1 MRKFLKTK
9 RLKKQKNKKIKR
21 TKKTKRTKKIK
32 KTKKTKK
39 FIKMSGGNNYYL
51 RKVLNNITSRFSKKS
66 KPISKPIKVNKI
78 NGNSIYRITIEG
90 CQYYFFGNNK
100 KYVLV
105 PIRDKNYIYKLD
117 NDIQELPEDI
127 DAINMIKKINFVEK
141 KEDIVDWQ
149 EWQDLIDTLAKQNIL
164 YFEHDECPT
173 ANLNLAKA
181 KTKLIQLNAFLQQK
195 CSNLS
200 LYLDYVYNH
209 KTDST
214 LELYDSL
221 NEEYSDSLYSL
232 VLCLYNDNHCISS
245 ITITIDGIELS
256 IDSRTHTD
264 YESRKYNILL
274 RSIIIIISKYLS
286 REITYIKSVAI
297 NPTSAYI
304 LMQHLGGKLFN
315 YDGIN
320 IGYYNRK
327 FFNFSETNGMPLY
340 QPNTNYKKLFEL
352 YKKQEPFDVLVIAVE
367 LNDENIQN
375 AYNKFHDLL
384 TGRIQITCPDE
395 V

>member
-1 MRKFLKTK
+1 MRNFLKTK
-9 RLKKQKNKKIKR
+9 GLKKQKKF
-21 TKKTKRTKKIK
+21 KKTKKLKKTKKIK
-32 KTKKTKK
+32 
-39 FIKMSGGNNYYL
+39 KMSGGNNYYL

-66 KPISKPIKVNKI
+66 EPITKPIKVNNI
-78 NGNSIYRITIEG
+78 NGKSIYGITIEG

-117 NDIQELPEDI
+117 NDIQELPEDN
-127 DAINMIKKINFVEK
+127 DAIKMIKKINFEEK

-149 EWQDLIDTLAKQNIL
+149 EWSNFMETLAKKNIL
-164 YFEHDECPT
+164 YFEPDECPP
-173 ANLNLAKA
+173 ANLNLENAQ
-181 KTKLIQLNAFLQQK
+181 TKLIELNAELQQK

-214 LELYDSL
+214 LELFGSL
-221 NEEYSDSLYSL
+221 NSDGPYLL

-274 RSIIIIISKYLS
+274 RSVIIIISKYLS
-286 REITYIKSVAI
+286 SDIKYIKSVAI
-297 NPTSAYI
+297 NPASAYI
-304 LMQHLGGKLFN
+304 LMQYLGGKLFK

-320 IGYYNRK
+320 LGYYNRK
-327 FFNFSETNGMPLY
+327 FFDFSETNGMPLY
-340 QPNTNYKKLFEL
+340 QPDTDYKILFEL
-352 YKKQEPFDVLVIAVE
+352 YKNDLYKKQEQFVGLIIAVE

-384 TGRIQITCPDE
+384 TGRIQITCPYE

>member
-1 MRKFLKTK
+1 MRNFLKTK
-9 RLKKQKNKKIKR
+9 GLKKQKKL
-21 TKKTKRTKKIK
+21 KKTKKLKKQKKLKKTKKIK
-32 KTKKTKK
+32 
-39 FIKMSGGNNYYL
+39 KMSGGNNYYL

-66 KPISKPIKVNKI
+66 EPIKVNNI
-78 NGNSIYRITIEG
+78 NGKPIYGITIEG

-117 NDIQELPEDI
+117 NDIQELPEDN
-127 DAINMIKKINFVEK
+127 DAIKMIKKINFVEK
-141 KEDIVDWQ
+141 KKDWQ
-149 EWQDLIDTLAKQNIL
+149 EWQDLIDTLAKNNIL
-164 YFEHDECPT
+164 YFEHDECPP
-173 ANLNLAKA
+173 ANLNLENAQ
-181 KTKLIQLNAFLQQK
+181 TKLIELNAELQKK

-214 LELYDSL
+214 LELFGSL
-221 NEEYSDSLYSL
+221 NSAGLYKL

-245 ITITIDGIELS
+245 ITITIRGIELS

-274 RSIIIIISKYLS
+274 RSVIIIISKYLS
-286 REITYIKSVAI
+286 SDITYIKSVAI
-297 NPTSAYI
+297 NPASAYI
-304 LMQHLGGKLFN
+304 LMQYLGGKLFK
-315 YDGIN
+315 YDGN
-320 IGYYNRK
+320 DLGYYNRK
-327 FFNFSETNGMPLY
+327 FFDFSETNGMPLY
-340 QPNTNYKKLFEL
+340 QPDTDYKNLFEL
-352 YKKQEPFDVLVIAVE
+352 YKNDLYKKQEQFVMLFIAVE

-384 TGRIQITCPDE
+384 TGRIQITCPYE

>member
-1 MRKFLKTK
+1 MRNFLNTK
-9 RLKKQKNKKIKR
+9 GLKKQKKQ
-21 TKKTKRTKKIK
+21 KKIK
-32 KTKKTKK
+32 KTKKLKKTKK
-39 FIKMSGGNNYYL
+39 FIKNEAGNNYYL

-66 KPISKPIKVNKI
+66 KPITKPIKVNKI
-78 NGNSIYRITIEG
+78 NGNSIYRITITG
-90 CQYYFFGNNK
+90 CNYYFFGNNK
-100 KYVLV
+100 KYILV

-117 NDIQELPEDI
+117 NDIEELPKDI
-127 DAINMIKKINFVEK
+127 EAINMAQKLNFEK
-141 KEDIVDWQ
+141 EKEDIEDWQ
-149 EWQDLIDTLAKQNIL
+149 KWQDLIDTLAKDNIL
-164 YFEHDECPT
+164 YFDPDECPT
-173 ANLNLAKA
+173 ANLNLEKA
-181 KTKLIQLNAFLQQK
+181 NTKLIELNAFLQQK

-214 LELYDSL
+214 LELYERFI
-221 NEEYSDSLYSL
+221 EEYSDGPYSL

-286 REITYIKSVAI
+286 SDITYIKSVAI
-297 NPTSAYI
+297 NPASAYI
-304 LMQHLGGKLFN
+304 LMQYLGGKLFK

-320 IGYYNRK
+320 LGHYNKK
-327 FFNFSETNGMPLY
+327 FLEFSKEKGMPLY
-340 QPNTNYKKLFEL
+340 QPDTDYKKLFEL
-352 YKKQEPFDVLVIAVE
+352 YKKQGTFEVLVIEIE
-367 LNDENIQN
+367 LNDDNIQN

-384 TGRIQITCPDE
+384 TGRAQITC
-395 V
+395 

>member
-1 MRKFLKTK
+1 MRNFLKTK
-9 RLKKQKNKKIKR
+9 GLKKQKK
-21 TKKTKRTKKIK
+21 TKKIK
-32 KTKKTKK
+32 KQKKLKKLKKTRK

-66 KPISKPIKVNKI
+66 KPITKPIKVNKI

-90 CQYYFFGNNK
+90 CEYYFFGNNK

-127 DAINMIKKINFVEK
+127 DAIKMIKKINFVEK
-141 KEDIVDWQ
+141 KEAIVDWQ
-149 EWQDLIDTLAKQNIL
+149 EWRDLIDILAKYNIL
-164 YFEHDECPT
+164 YFEPDECPT
-173 ANLNLAKA
+173 AKLNLDKA
-181 KTKLIQLNAFLQQK
+181 KTKLIELNAFLQQK

-214 LELYDSL
+214 LELYESL
-221 NEEYSDSLYSL
+221 NEEYSDGPYLL

-264 YESRKYNILL
+264 YERRKYNILL

-286 REITYIKSVAI
+286 SDITYIKSVAI
-297 NPTSAYI
+297 NPASAYI
-304 LMQHLGGKLFN
+304 LMQYLGGKLFKS
-315 YDGIN
+315 DGIN
-320 IGYYNRK
+320 LGYYNRK

-340 QPNTNYKKLFEL
+340 QPDTDYKKLFEL
-352 YKKQEPFDVLVIAVE
+352 YKKQGLFEVLVIAVE

-384 TGRIQITCPDE
+384 TGRIQITCPYE

>member
-1 MRKFLKTK
+1 MRNFLKTK
-9 RLKKQKNKKIKR
+9 GLKKQKKF
-21 TKKTKRTKKIK
+21 KKTKKLKKTKKIK
-32 KTKKTKK
+32 
-39 FIKMSGGNNYYL
+39 KMSGGNNYYL

-66 KPISKPIKVNKI
+66 EPITKPIKVNNI
-78 NGNSIYRITIEG
+78 NGKSIYGITIEG

-117 NDIQELPEDI
+117 NDIQELPEDN
-127 DAINMIKKINFVEK
+127 DAIKMIKKINFEEK
-141 KEDIVDWQ
+141 KKDMDL
-149 EWQDLIDTLAKQNIL
+149 QDLIDILAKKNIL
-164 YFEHDECPT
+164 YFEHDECPP
-173 ANLNLAKA
+173 ANLNLENAQ
-181 KTKLIQLNAFLQQK
+181 TKLIELNAELQQK

-214 LELYDSL
+214 LELFGSL
-221 NEEYSDSLYSL
+221 NSAGLYKL

-245 ITITIDGIELS
+245 ITITIRGLELS

-274 RSIIIIISKYLS
+274 RSVIIIISKYLS
-286 REITYIKSVAI
+286 SDITYIKSVAI
-297 NPTSAYI
+297 NPASAYI
-304 LMQHLGGKLFN
+304 LMQYLGGKLFK
-315 YDGIN
+315 YDGN
-320 IGYYNRK
+320 DLGYYNRK
-327 FFNFSETNGMPLY
+327 FFDFSETNGMPLY
-340 QPNTNYKKLFEL
+340 QPDTDYKILFEL
-352 YKKQEPFDVLVIAVE
+352 YKNDLYKKQEQFVGLIIAVE

-384 TGRIQITCPDE
+384 TGRIQITCPYE